1 MTQPLPPNY
10 PAGREADVALRDGA
24 TISIRP
30 VRPSDE
36 AALTAFFRGLS
47 EDSRALRFN
56 SGAVDFAAVARRECN
71 VDYRRQ
77 FGLVATLG
85 PSGPVAGQAYYSAI
99 DGERAEVAF
108 AVADQFQGQ
117 GLGTLLLG
125 QLAEAA
131 QDAGIGAFV
140 AQVLPR
146 NHRMLAVF
154 RDSGLPIE
162 VASHPGELQVT
173 FPTSLTPEAVERF
186 AMRESQAAV
195 AAIRRFLEPRSVAV
209 IGASRERGTA
219 GGQVFRNLLDGPFA
233 GPVYPVNP
241 SAPVVQGVVAYP
253 SIGQV
258 PGTVDLAVIVVP
270 GAHVNAVAREC
281 AAKGVRSLVVISASF
296 AEAGAEGRERQAQL
310 VRICRDAGM
319 RLIGPNCL
327 GIVNTDPGF
336 RLNAMFSPVTPSPG
350 NAAFASQSGA
360 LGLAA
365 MDYAAAVGLGL
376 SSFVSM
382 GNKADIS
389 GNDLLGFWEQD
400 PRTDVI
406 LLYLESFGNPR
417 KFSQIARRV
426 GRSKPIVAVK
436 SGRSAAGARAAS
448 SHTGALLAA
457 SDVTVDALFRQA
469 GVIRTDTLEDLFAVA
484 TLLAH
489 QPVPL
494 GARVGIVTNAGGPG
508 ILCADTCEAEG
519 LAVPALTELTQEQLR
534 LCLPPAASVT
544 NPVDMIATA
553 SASQFEQCVTLVL
566 ADPNIDAVIA
576 IFIPPLAT
584 RPDAVAKALVA
595 AAGRGP
601 DSKPLLAVFMT
612 SKGAPDELAWDS
624 GQLPCY
630 QFPENAARAL
640 AHAVRYGAW
649 RSRPQRPSPLL
660 TGLRRDHAKAVV
672 AGALGNEPLWLSP
685 AAVAEVLACYG
696 IQAARQTTAATAGEA
711 AAAAAAMGGP
721 VALKAVAP

>member
-1 MTQPLPPNY
+1 M
-10 PAGREADVALRDGA
+10 
-24 TISIRP
+24 
-30 VRPSDE
+30 
-36 AALTAFFRGLS
+36 
-47 EDSRALRFN
+47 
-56 SGAVDFAAVARRECN
+56 
-71 VDYRRQ
+71 
-77 FGLVATLG
+77 LG
-85 PSGPVAGQAYYSAI
+85 
-99 DGERAEVAF
+99 
-108 AVADQFQGQ
+108 
-117 GLGTLLLG
+117 
-125 QLAEAA
+125 
-131 QDAGIGAFV
+131 
-140 AQVLPR
+140 
-146 NHRMLAVF
+146 VF

-162 VASHPGELQVT
+162 VESYPGELRVT
-173 FPTSLTPEAVERF
+173 FATSLTPDAVERF
-186 AMRESQAAV
+186 TMREIQAAV
-195 AAIRRFLEPRSVAV
+195 AAIRKFLEPQSVAV

-241 SAPVVQGVVAYP
+241 SAPVAQGVVAYP
-253 SIGQV
+253 SIGRV

-270 GAHVNAVAREC
+270 GAQVNAVAREC

-296 AEAGAEGRERQAQL
+296 AEAGAEGRERQAEL
-310 VRICRDAGM
+310 LRICRDAGM

-327 GIVNTDPGF
+327 GIVNTDPDF
-336 RLNAMFSPVTPSPG
+336 RLNAMFNPVTPLPG

-376 SSFVSM
+376 SSSVSM

-519 LAVPALTELTQEQLR
+519 LAVAPLADATQERLR
-534 LCLPPAASVT
+534 QCLPPAASVT

-553 SASQFEQCVTLVL
+553 SAQQFEECVALVL
-566 ADPNIDAVIA
+566 GDPNIDAVIA

-584 RPDAVAKALVA
+584 RPEDVALALVA

-601 DSKPLLAVFMT
+601 DGKPLLTVFMT
-612 SKGAPDELAWDS
+612 SKGAPAELAWVS
-624 GQLPCY
+624 GRLPCY

-649 RSRPQRPSPLL
+649 RSRPQRPTPPLP
-660 TGLRRDHAKAVV
+660 GVRRDQAKAVV
-672 AGALGNEPLWLSP
+672 ADALGRGPQWLS
-685 AAVAEVLACYG
+685 ADAVAEVFACYG
-696 IQAARQTTAATAGEA
+696 IPAARQTLAGTAGEV

-721 VALKAVAP
+721 AGGPESGGDRPRS